1 MSETTQHSRIAA
13 LVQEI
18 IEACNNDATKTDVA
32 IANFQCLITAMKMYE
47 RAPRY
52 FNAALEEADQPIL
65 QGVQAAAQVHHDRRD
80 KNELYKYPVVGELE
94 KIFGRKLKHKELQQ
108 LGTTLSRKIG
118 LKLDRDTK
126 RSKMALIQWFS
137 THWQTLHGKIYE
149 FGLPN
154 GAFDKQQ

>member
-18 IEACNNDATKTDVA
+18 IDACKNDATKTDVA
-32 IANFQCLITAMKMYE
+32 IANFQCLVTAMKLYE
-47 RAPRY
+47 RAPKY
-52 FNAALEEADQPIL
+52 FNAALEEVDQMMIPG
-65 QGVQAAAQVHHDRRD
+65 GVVPGQVPTDKKD
-80 KNELYKYPVVGELE
+80 KNDPYKYPVVGELE
-94 KIFGRKLKHKELQQ
+94 KIFGRKLKQKQLQQ

-118 LKLDRDTK
+118 LRLDRDTK
-126 RSKMALIQWFS
+126 RSKLKLIQWFS

-154 GAFDKQQ
+154 TPFEE